1 MFDYRKTV
9 GWRVSLFYDTTR
21 QATTERVQD
30 PYKKWGVVMKHNA
43 EGLWRDWAYQ
53 VISHSGGHYCPDG
66 YEPTPDSLNWI
77 FTDLETAEKVRDML
91 VDEIVINV
99 YPNHNVAL
107 PASLSRLLNAPVT
120 IEQIKF
126 PDNIISTWL
135 QDYRYPC
142 YSPDITPTRMLE
154 ILRHPK
160 SIVADCHF
168 DSNSY
173 GEFWFIDIFHAD
185 QMALPK
191 EKRFGPCH
199 MEWYGMGWHDE
210 RGTYERGWK
219 HVHTDQWLKKGAII
233 PQSKAPI
240 IAMIEEDLKKEY
252 PIPQRTAR
260 QKLYG
265 LIADITDDDGA
276 LAEMEDLEYFDLLDG
291 LLGEDN
297 Y

>member
-1 MFDYRKTV
+1 MFDHRKTV

-21 QATTERVQD
+21 EATTERIED
-30 PYKKWGVVMKHNA
+30 LYKKWGVVIKHNA
-43 EGLWRDWAYQ
+43 EGLWRDWACQ

-77 FTDLETAEKVRDML
+77 FADIETAEKVRDML
-91 VDEIVINV
+91 VDEMVINV
-99 YPNHNVAL
+99 YPHGDITL

-135 QDYRYPC
+135 QGYRHPC
-142 YSPDITPTRMLE
+142 YSPDITPKRMLE

-160 SIVADCHF
+160 SVVASWYF
-168 DSNSY
+168 SNNNF
-173 GEFWFIDIFHAD
+173 GEFWFIDVFHAD

-191 EKRFGPCH
+191 EKRFGPYH
-199 MEWYGMGWHDE
+199 MSWYGMGGNEE

-219 HVHTDQWLKKGAII
+219 HVHTDQWLRQGAVI
-233 PQSKAPI
+233 PQDKASI
-240 IAMIEEDLKKEY
+240 IAMIEADLKQERPMPKL
-252 PIPQRTAR
+252 TAR

-265 LIADITDDDGA
+265 LIADITDEDGA
-276 LAEMEDLEYFDLLDG
+276 LAEMEDLEYLGLLDG
-291 LLGEDN
+291 LLGEDD
-297 Y
+297 